1 MLVIFDV
8 EGVLYD
14 AEYLPLLARLVGKE
28 KEIMDITLKG
38 IKGEIPWEEGLRRRI
53 DALRGIDYDSAL
65 SVANSMPIM
74 NGAKEAC
81 QYLKSKGFKLV
92 AVSGGFTI
100 ITDRLKSELDL
111 DYVVSNELI
120 FRDGKLVGVDIQV
133 DSRKANA
140 IAKVIRS
147 WNISKDD
154 TVAVVDGANDL
165 TLFDIA
171 GLKIA
176 FNAQSIV
183 KERADVI
190 IDEKDLRLLID
201 VVNRYFDGKI
211 IKSRSLHDGKH
222 NQSIY
227 SNT

>member
-28 KEIMDITLKG
+28 REIMDITLKG

-65 SVANSMPIM
+65 SVAKSMPIM

-81 QYLKSKGFKLV
+81 QYLKNKGFKLV

-100 ITDRLKSELDL
+100 ITDRLKSELNL

-171 GLKIA
+171 GLKVA

-211 IKSRSLHDGKH
+211 IKSKSLPDGKH

>member
-14 AEYLPLLARLVGKE
+14 AEYLPLLAKLVWKE

-53 DALRGIDYDSAL
+53 DALRGIRYEDAL
-65 SVANSMPIM
+65 RIAESMPIM

-81 QYLKSKGFKLV
+81 SYLKSKGFKLV

-100 ITDRLKSELDL
+100 ITDRLKDELGL
-111 DYVVSNELI
+111 DYIASNELI
-120 FRDGKLVGVDIQV
+120 FKDGRLVGVDIQV

-140 IAKVIRS
+140 VAKVIRS
-147 WNISKDD
+147 WNIRKED
-154 TVAVVDGANDL
+154 TAVVVDGANDL

-171 GLKIA
+171 GLKVA

-201 VVNRYFDGKI
+201 VVNRYFDGRVASLD
-211 IKSRSLHDGKH
+211 SRRV
-222 NQSIY
+222 Y
-227 SNT
+227 SR

>member
-53 DALRGIDYDSAL
+53 DALRGIRYEDAL
-65 SVANSMPIM
+65 RIAESMPIM

-81 QYLKSKGFKLV
+81 SYLKSKGFKLV

-100 ITDRLKSELDL
+100 ITDRLKDELGL
-111 DYVVSNELI
+111 DYIAANELT
-120 FRDGKLVGVDIQV
+120 FKDGRLVGVDIQV

-140 IAKVIRS
+140 IAKVIRG
-147 WNISKDD
+147 WNIRKED
-154 TVAVVDGANDL
+154 TAAVVDGANDL

-171 GLKIA
+171 GLKVA

-183 KERADVI
+183 KEKADVI

-201 VVNRYFDGKI
+201 VVNRYFDGRI
-211 IKSRSLHDGKH
+211 AQGLDSRRV
-222 NQSIY
+222 Y
-227 SNT
+227 SR